1 MLDTSPHDSLAYPLA
16 VGATKIGIDQKAF
29 CNVLRENEI
38 NTFVINSKRFI
49 AAFELDRL
57 ILKLMRQ
64 EAQREFLEQAKDIK
78 QPRTEHHGT
87 G

>member
-1 MLDTSPHDSLAYPLA
+1 MLDTSPHNSLAYPLP

-38 NTFVINSKRFI
+38 HTFVINGKRFI

-78 QPRTEHHGT
+78 KPKVNGWGT